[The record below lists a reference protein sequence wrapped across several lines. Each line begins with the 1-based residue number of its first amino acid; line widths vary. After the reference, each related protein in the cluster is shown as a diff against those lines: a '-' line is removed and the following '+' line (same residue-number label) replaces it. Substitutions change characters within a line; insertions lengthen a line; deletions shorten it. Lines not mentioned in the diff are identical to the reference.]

1 MSILNPIGDPM
12 NILKGKL
19 NKRDMARFAGVETL
33 SAVDKS
39 LARLAD
45 QGYIRYKKIKG
56 GIYKFTLFP
65 EPIKEIELSDISD
78 NSY

>member
-1 MSILNPIGDPM
+1 M

-19 NKRDMARFAGVETL
+19 NKKDMAKFAGVETL

-45 QGYIRYKKIKG
+45 QGYLRYNKIKG
-56 GIYKFTLFP
+56 GIYKFTLYP
-65 EPIKEIELSDISD
+65 EPIKEVEL
-78 NSY
+78 NNETG

>member
-1 MSILNPIGDPM
+1 M

-33 SAVDKS
+33 SKVDNS

-45 QGYIRYKKIKG
+45 QGYLKYKKIKG
-56 GIYKFTLFP
+56 GIYQFILYP
-65 EPIKEIELSDISD
+65 EPIKEIILSNDSR
-78 NSY
+78 

>member
-1 MSILNPIGDPM
+1 M
-12 NILKGKL
+12 NVLSGKL
-19 NKRDMARFAGVETL
+19 NKKNMAKFAGVETL

-45 QGYIRYKKIKG
+45 MGYLKYEKIRG

-65 EPIKEIELSDISD
+65 EPIKEIEL
-78 NSY
+78 NNETG

>member
-1 MSILNPIGDPM
+1 M
-12 NILKGKL
+12 NVLRGKL
-19 NKRDMARFAGVETL
+19 NKKNMARFAGVETL

-56 GIYKFTLFP
+56 GIYKFTLYP
-65 EPIKEIELSDISD
+65 EPVKEIEL
-78 NSY
+78 NNGAG

>member
-1 MSILNPIGDPM
+1 M

-33 SAVDKS
+33 SKIDES

-45 QGYIRYKKIKG
+45 LGYLRYRKIKG
-56 GIYKFTLFP
+56 GIYKFTLYP
-65 EPIKEIELSDISD
+65 EPVKELEFKQ
-78 NSY
+78 

>member
-1 MSILNPIGDPM
+1 M

-19 NKRDMARFAGVETL
+19 SKREMARFAGVVTL

-45 QGYIRYKKIKG
+45 QGYLKYEKIKG
-56 GIYKFTLFP
+56 GIYKFTLYP
-65 EPIKEIELSDISD
+65 EPIKELQLS
-78 NSY
+78 NEKR